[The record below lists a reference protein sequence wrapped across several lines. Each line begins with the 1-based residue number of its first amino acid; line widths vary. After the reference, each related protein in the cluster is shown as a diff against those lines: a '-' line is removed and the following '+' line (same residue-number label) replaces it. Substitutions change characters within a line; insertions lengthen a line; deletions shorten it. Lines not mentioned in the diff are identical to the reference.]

1 MGKVVTPDKIREMS
15 LDDLLRLRRELEE
28 VLLSRR
34 EQLQRQIQLI
44 SEHAPAKGA
53 AHGKIMPR
61 YRSKRDPKLQWSGRG
76 ALPRWMRDEMK
87 GTKLTK
93 DDFLISP
100 R

>member
-1 MGKVVTPDKIREMS
+1 MGKVVTPDEIRQMS

-44 SEHAPAKGA
+44 SEYAASKGV

-61 YRSKRDPKLQWSGRG
+61 YRSKKDPKLLWSGRG
-76 ALPRWMRDEMK
+76 ALPRWMRDEIK

-93 DDFLISP
+93 EDFLISP